1 MNRTTALLVAL
12 GALVAHTLAI
22 HLGPG
27 GQFGEPYDSAH
38 VAFRLGRN
46 LARGAGATWIPGGGP
61 GAGGLESYPSPLWV
75 GLCWAIERVSASP
88 VLWTQISCM
97 VAALLSVMVSGRVAA
112 KRFVGIVPPML
123 LVLSGA
129 WAAASASG
137 TEHTLT
143 ALALTV
149 AFVAGEHRRSIAF
162 ALGLALLTAARPEGM
177 LIAVLLGTG
186 YVIVPRFRRGTRSAL
201 PLITLLPTALVFGA
215 LWLHTGNA
223 SRPLLVSL
231 LAPFTTLERAPQG
244 LIYLRNF
251 ATTSVIPVLLCVP
264 LIPLMAGRISS
275 AGARALFVA
284 LVWAGL
290 VVLSGGGAAPFGL
303 ALVPALP
310 LAAIAIQE
318 GLLGA
323 LDTGE
328 AIIERVAW
336 VVLSTAAALSLIASR
351 FPGDLGPLHLKE
363 VHEAWM
369 TVEQPP
375 AYGIAPM
382 LGRSCL
388 EDEVRIAGRM
398 RALGIFLR
406 DEVGAGYSI
415 LSPWPG
421 ALGYL
426 SGMDVHDWFSRTD
439 QAPGVRPQPCWLSSP
454 APAVDLLAPVRELPD
469 FILPGVISTR
479 AASHGKLG
487 TGVDQALFQLDA
499 DPSMDRARELQA
511 LLSKYELLTLP
522 VEPPG
527 RGTPLP
533 FYLLRRSDLGWS
545 PSLEI
550 RRTQDEVLI
559 ELRMGASQLKPTPG
573 HRLLTNIE
581 VEAKDSEGKTW
592 WLTPSGALAPNT
604 ALMRANLLL
613 NPRGE
618 QPTELI
624 RWSLRDAPT
633 GARLVSLEARILN
646 PGVRIRHQLAEV
658 GEPVRLEL

>member
-22 HLGPG
+22 HLGPAG
-27 GQFGEPYDSAH
+27 HFGDPYDSAH
-38 VAFRLGRN
+38 VAFKLGRN
-46 LARGAGATWIPGGGP
+46 LARGAGAVWIPGGGA

-75 GLCWAIERVSASP
+75 GLCWAIEYVSASP
-88 VLWTQISCM
+88 VRWTQISCL

-112 KRFVGIVPPML
+112 KRFVGVVPPML

-149 AFVAGEHRRSIAF
+149 AFVAGEHRRAIAF
-162 ALGLALLTAARPEGM
+162 AAGLALLASARPEGM
-177 LIAVLLGTG
+177 LIALLLGGG
-186 YVIVPRFRRGTRSAL
+186 YVLMPRARRGTRSAL
-201 PLITLLPTALVFGA
+201 PLITLLPTALVFLG
-215 LWLHTGNA
+215 LWLHKGSDQT
-223 SRPLLVSL
+223 PLLVSL
-231 LAPFTTLERAPQG
+231 LEPFTSFERTPQG
-244 LIYLRNF
+244 FSYLRNF
-251 ATTSVIPVLLCVP
+251 AKTSVIPALLFVP
-264 LIPLMAGRISS
+264 LVPLMAGRLSS

-303 ALVPALP
+303 ALVPVLP

-328 AIIERVAW
+328 MIFERAAW
-336 VVLSTAAALSLIASR
+336 VLLSTAAAVSLVASR
-351 FPGDLGPLHLKE
+351 FPGDLGPVPLKE
-363 VHEAWM
+363 VHEVWM
-369 TVEQPP
+369 AVEEPP
-375 AYGIAPM
+375 AYGISPM

-426 SGMDVHDWFSRTD
+426 SELDVHDWFSRTD
-439 QAPGVRPQPCWLSSP
+439 HAPGVAPVPSWLSSP
-454 APAVDLLAPVRELPD
+454 APIVDLLAPVQELPD
-469 FILPGVISTR
+469 FILPGVISAQ
-479 AASHGKLG
+479 AASHGDLG
-487 TGVDQALFQLDA
+487 TGIDQALFDLDK
-499 DPSMDRARELQA
+499 DPSTDRARRLQA
-511 LLSKYELLTLP
+511 LMDGYELLTLP

-527 RGTPLP
+527 RGTPQP
-533 FYLLRRSDLGWS
+533 FYLLRRKDLNWA

-550 RRTQDEVLI
+550 RHSAGEVLI
-559 ELRMGASQLKPTPG
+559 ELRMGASQLEPTPG
-573 HRLLTNIE
+573 HRLLAHIE
-581 VEAKDSEGKTW
+581 VEIRDAAGDTW
-592 WLTPSGALAPNT
+592 WLTPSGELSAT
-604 ALMRANLLL
+604 AAVVRPNLLL
-613 NPRGE
+613 NPKGE
-618 QPTELI
+618 QPTELL
-624 RWSLRDAPT
+624 RWNSRTSPNEQAI
-633 GARLVSLEARILN
+633 VSMTARILN

-658 GEPVRLEL
+658 GEPAILNF